1 MWLQGDTREI
11 VESNCR
17 LGDNRKFPFFSFG
30 YNQNLLIRLLDNS
43 LSTLKV
49 KWIANITESIKF

>member
-1 MWLQGDTREI
+1 MWIQGDTREI
-11 VESNCR
+11 VESNYR

-43 LSTLKV
+43 PSTLKV
-49 KWIANITESIKF
+49 KGLANE